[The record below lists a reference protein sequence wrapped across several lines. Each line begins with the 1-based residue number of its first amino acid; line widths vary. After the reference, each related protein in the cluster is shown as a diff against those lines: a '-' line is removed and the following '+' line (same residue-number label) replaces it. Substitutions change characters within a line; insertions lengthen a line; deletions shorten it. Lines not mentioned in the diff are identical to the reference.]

1 MPKKTT
7 AWTVLIYGLLIAGL
21 GYMGFHQNGSKISL
35 YVGGGFGVLLVLS
48 SILMYF
54 KLQFGSYAALILTLG
69 LTATFAIRYSITA
82 KSLPA
87 TLAVLSGGMLL
98 FLLARTVRWKR

>member
-7 AWTVLIYGLLIAGL
+7 AWAVLVYGLIIIGL
-21 GYMGFHQNGSKISL
+21 GYMGYYQSGSMISL

-54 KLQFGSYAALILTLG
+54 KMRFGSYAALILTLG
-69 LTATFAIRYSITA
+69 LTATFAIRYSMTG
-82 KSLPA
+82 KGLPA

-98 FLLARTVRWKR
+98 YLLARTVHWKR